1 MGKKGEW
8 ASKTEL
14 NKKSSLNSS
23 FCLVTFLYNHF
34 NPQFKYI
41 DSLPVFKK
49 EPNSL

>member
-14 NKKSSLNSS
+14 NKKSSINSS
-23 FCLVTFLYNHF
+23 FYLVTFLYNHF
-34 NPQFKYI
+34 NPQSNHI